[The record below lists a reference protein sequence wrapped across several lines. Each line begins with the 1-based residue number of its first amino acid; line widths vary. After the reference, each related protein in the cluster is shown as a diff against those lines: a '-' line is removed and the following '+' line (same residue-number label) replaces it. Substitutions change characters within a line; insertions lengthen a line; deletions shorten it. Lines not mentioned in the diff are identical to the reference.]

1 MTQTEP
7 PGLREMVS
15 LDRAECLR
23 LLSQGVIGRVIY
35 TAEAMPA
42 ARPVNYALVG
52 EEIIFRTGGGHLATA
67 TNEAVVGFEV
77 DDIDLATRTGWSLLV
92 VGRAYRVSD
101 PDRLFEITF
110 RVPPPWAPGRTTHTI
125 AIPTRQ
131 LTGRRVGP
139 VNPQA

>member
-1 MTQTEP
+1 
-7 PGLREMVS
+7 MVS

-23 LLSQGVIGRVIY
+23 LLSHGVIGRVIY

-42 ARPVNYALVG
+42 ARPVNYALVA

-67 TNEAVVGFEV
+67 TNETVVGFEV
-77 DDIDLATRTGWSLLV
+77 NDIDLATRTGWSVLV
-92 VGRAYRVSD
+92 VGRAYLVTD
-101 PDRLFEITF
+101 PDRLSEIMF

-131 LTGRRVGP
+131 LTGRRVGD
-139 VNPQA
+139 VNPQP